1 MRKILSLVLVVMM
14 LLGGVSIASAEE
26 ATGSNVLTMA
36 MGLNPNL
43 DIHWN
48 AGSTGAQLIQLLY
61 EGLYRTTPTGFEMAG
76 AESVDVSGDG
86 LTWTFKLRQNAV
98 WNDGKPVTAADYV
111 YSMQRLVNPEVGS
124 TYMKDYG
131 QFLKNG
137 LKIANGEMKV
147 EELGVKAIDDYTLEI
162 QLENVC
168 SYFDAL
174 LCYSTFYP
182 LRSDVVV
189 EDGTGNWAWEVERA
203 ITNGPMKMT
212 ACDEEQE
219 IVLEKSETY
228 YNAAET
234 KLDKLVVKMVD
245 DSNTTLSML
254 KTGDIDLALTY
265 PSEETEALMK
275 DGLYHTGPALASSF
289 LLLNTQKAPL
299 DDARVRKALSLAIDR
314 EYLSNVLLVGTKEP
328 AVSYVGHGFP
338 GSTADKD
345 FRTEG
350 GDLFATDVE
359 AAKALLAEA
368 GYEGGEGLPVL
379 DCSYANSSADYTVL
393 FEYLQACWEEIG
405 VQTVLTPME
414 PAAMTELRDSGKFD
428 ITPQNWGADYFDAS
442 NMLSIFVTG
451 NFINAGRYSSEA
463 FDTAYN
469 TALTTVDNAERMK
482 LLHDAEKTLV
492 VDDAGMIPT
501 YHSKTVVLYSDDVVS
516 NVIFD
521 ANGKIELQ
529 YAVVNG
535 GAASK

>member
-1 MRKILSLVLVVMM
+1 MRNILALVLAVMM
-14 LLGGVSIASAEE
+14 MLGCVSIASAEE

-48 AGSTGAQLIQLLY
+48 AGSTGAQLIQLMY
-61 EGLYRTTPTGFEMAG
+61 EGLYRTTPTGFELAG
-76 AESVDVSGDG
+76 AESVETSEDG
-86 LTWTFKLRQNAV
+86 LTWTFKLRQDAV

-111 YSMQRLVNPEVGS
+111 YSMQRLVNPEVGT

-137 LKIANGEMKV
+137 LAIANGEMEV

-189 EDGTGNWAWEVERA
+189 EDGTGNWAWEVERS

-219 IVLEKSETY
+219 IVLERSETY
-228 YNAAET
+228 YGAADVE
-234 KLDKLVVKMVD
+234 LDKLVVKMVD
-245 DSNTTLSML
+245 DANTTLSML

-265 PSEETEALMK
+265 PSEETESLISE
-275 DGLYHTGPALASSF
+275 GLYHTGPALASSF
-289 LLLNTQKAPL
+289 LLVNTQKEPL
-299 DDARVRKALSLAIDR
+299 NDPNVRKALSLAIDR
-314 EYLSNVLLVGTKEP
+314 EYLANVLMAGTKEP
-328 AVSYVGHGFP
+328 AVAYVGHGFP
-338 GSTADKD
+338 GSTADQD

-350 GDLFATDVE
+350 GDLLSTDVE
-359 AAKALLAEA
+359 AAKQLLADA
-368 GYEGGEGLPVL
+368 GYPNGEGFPVIE
-379 DCSYANSSADYTVL
+379 CSYGNNTADNTTL
-393 FEYLQACWEEIG
+393 FEYLQACWEELGI
-405 VQTVLTPME
+405 QTVLTPME
-414 PAAMTELRDSGKFD
+414 PAAMTELRDAGSFD
-428 ITPQNWGADYFDAS
+428 ITNQNWGADYFDAS

-469 TALTTVDNAERMK
+469 TALTTVDNAERME
-482 LLHDAEKTLV
+482 LLHQAEQTLV
-492 VDDAGMIPT
+492 VDEVGMIPL

-529 YAVVNG
+529 HAVVTG
-535 GAASK
+535 GAASN